1 MKPTLIAA
9 VLLVAVLLVAAPVP
23 GSAQSA
29 EWQIDPAHTAVQFA
43 VKHLG
48 ISTVRGTFRKT
59 SGTLRYEP
67 ANPAEASVVVVIDA
81 SSVDT
86 RIEMRDNDLRSD
98 HFFDV
103 QKHPEIT
110 FKSTRIEMAGP
121 GKLRVTGDLTLLG
134 TTKQVTLDAEGP
146 SKPLN
151 DGYGHLRMG
160 ASATTTV
167 DRTDFGMTGFQAV
180 AGTVVTLTIDVEFLQ
195 PLAPV
200 SH

>member
-1 MKPTLIAA
+1 MKPLIAA
-9 VLLVAVLLVAAPVP
+9 VMLIAAPLSA
-23 GSAQSA
+23 GAQST

-59 SGTLRYEP
+59 SGSMRYDP
-67 ANPAEASVVVVIDA
+67 TNPKDASVVVVIDA
-81 SSVDT
+81 SSIDT

-103 QKHPEIT
+103 EKHPEIT
-110 FKSTRIEMAGP
+110 FKSTKVEAAGAE
-121 GKLRVTGDLTLLG
+121 KLKVTGDLTLLG
-134 TTKQVTLDAEGP
+134 TTKQITLEAEGP

-160 ASATTTV
+160 ASAATTI
-167 DRTDFGMTGFQAV
+167 DRTDFGMTGFQAI
-180 AGTVVTLTIDVEFLQ
+180 AGNVVTLTIDVEFLQ
-195 PLAPV
+195 PVA
-200 SH
+200 SSAH